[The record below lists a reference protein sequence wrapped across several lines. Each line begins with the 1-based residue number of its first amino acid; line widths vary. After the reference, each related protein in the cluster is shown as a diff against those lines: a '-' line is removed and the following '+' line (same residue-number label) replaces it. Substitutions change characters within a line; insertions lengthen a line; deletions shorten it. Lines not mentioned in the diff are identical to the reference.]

1 MQFIPLAMSVGE
13 LWGKAWPFL
22 LAVLFFGFLI
32 LSHEIGH
39 FSAAR
44 LFRVQVN
51 EFSIGMGPRLL
62 KFKNKKSGTLYSL
75 KAVPFGG
82 SVLMD
87 EDEEAGDNP
96 HAFSNQKAW
105 KRFCILFAGALVNLV
120 CGVIIMGVIVGMAPE
135 VGTPQ
140 VNNFVEHSTSCD
152 YGLEV
157 GDRVVKIDGRRVFS
171 FIDLGMLLSRAKDGK
186 TDLVV
191 RRDGKNVKLPGV
203 TFPQREI
210 EGRTVT
216 VRDFGVVYYSRN
228 MEDEYAAGG
237 TSFAMRLKDT
247 LGESVSSVRMIWLS
261 LLDMVTGKFSLRD
274 ISGPIGVV
282 SILSETAQEAQ
293 QGAASQDKLKA
304 LESLLSLLSLFAL
317 ISINIGVMNLLP
329 LPALD
334 GGRLTFTAI
343 EMIFRKPVPKKLEG
357 WVHAAG
363 FFLLMAFMVVISF
376 SDIWA
381 LIKK

>member
-1 MQFIPLAMSVGE
+1 MQLLPLAISIGA

-22 LAVLFFGFLI
+22 VAVLYFGFLI

-44 LFRVQVN
+44 AFRVKVS
-51 EFSIGMGPRLL
+51 EFSMGMGPRLL
-62 KFKNKKSGTLYSL
+62 KFKPKGGETLYSL
-75 KAVPFGG
+75 KAIPFGG
-82 SVLMD
+82 SCLMD
-87 EDEEAGDNP
+87 EDEEGGGDPN
-96 HAFSNQKAW
+96 AFNSQKAW

-120 CGVIIMGVIVGMAPE
+120 CGVVIMGVIVGLAPE
-135 VGTPQ
+135 VGTAQ
-140 VNNFVEHSTSCD
+140 VNNFVEQSTSCE

-157 GDRVVKIDGRRVFS
+157 GDRVVKIGGRRVFS

-191 RRDGKNVKLPGV
+191 KRDGKTVKLPGV
-203 TFPQREI
+203 VFPQREVD
-210 EGRTVT
+210 GRV
-216 VRDFGVVYYSRN
+216 VAKRDFGVVYYSRN
-228 MEDEYAAGG
+228 MKDENAAGG
-237 TSFAMRLKDT
+237 TNFAMRLQDT

-261 LLDMVTGKFSLRD
+261 LLDMVTGKFSLRE

-282 SILSETAQEAQ
+282 SILTDSAQEAQ
-293 QGAASQDKLKA
+293 QGAASKDKSRA
-304 LESLLSLLSLFAL
+304 MEALLSLLSLFAL

-334 GGRLTFTAI
+334 GGRLAFTGI

-381 LIKK
+381 LVKK

>member
-1 MQFIPLAMSVGE
+1 MHLIPLAIDLGA
-13 LWGKAWPFL
+13 LWGKAWPIIV
-22 LAVLFFGFLI
+22 AILFFGFLI

-44 LFRVQVN
+44 AFRVHVD

-62 KFKNKKSGTLYSL
+62 KRRSKKSGTLFSL

-87 EDEEAGDNP
+87 EDGEASESP
-96 HAFSNQKAW
+96 HAFINQRAW
-105 KRFCILFAGALVNLV
+105 KRLCILGAGALVNLV
-120 CGVIIMGVIVGMAPE
+120 CGVIIMGVIVGIAPE
-135 VGTPQ
+135 VGTAR

-152 YGLEV
+152 FGLEP
-157 GDRVVKIDGRRVFS
+157 GDRLVKIGGKRVFS
-171 FIDLGMLLSRAKDGK
+171 FMDLGFLLSRVKDGK

-191 RRDGKNVKLPGV
+191 QRGGKNIKLSGV
-203 TFPQREI
+203 SFPQREI
-210 EGRTVT
+210 EDRTVT

-228 MEDEYAAGG
+228 ADDEDAAGG
-237 TSFAMRLKDT
+237 TTFAMRLEDT
-247 LGESVSSVRMIWLS
+247 LGESVSAVRMVWLS
-261 LLDMVTGKFSLRD
+261 LLDMVTGKFRLQD

-282 SILSETAQEAQ
+282 SVLTDSAQEAQ
-293 QGAASQDKLKA
+293 QGAAAGDKAQA
-304 LESLLSLLSLFAL
+304 LDALLSLLSLFAL

-334 GGRLTFTAI
+334 GGRLVFCGI
-343 EMIFRKPVPKKLEG
+343 EMVFRKPVPKKFEG
-357 WVHAAG
+357 YVHAAG
-363 FFLLMAFMVVISF
+363 FAALMIFMVVISF

-381 LIKK
+381 LVKK